1 MFKVEGT
8 IDEPVTV
15 FSQQI
20 DEDGD
25 LLLLANDV
33 QWGYVEASSG
43 KLVRFFVGEGARAKL
58 PELSFD
64 QDGRLAIA
72 S

>member
-1 MFKVEGT
+1 MFKVE
-8 IDEPVTV
+8 EPPNMAVTM